1 MNLHTYVTGMLK
13 ICMYCVEE
21 DTIIFDTIMAF
32 STSSF
37 VRLGF
42 NICSKFVVSQSFQAI
57 NLKLCTDITGILKM
71 YM

>member
-13 ICMYCVEE
+13 ICMYCAEE
-21 DTIIFDTIMAF
+21 DKIIFDTVMAF

-42 NICSKFVVSQSFQAI
+42 NICSNFVVSQSFKQSI
-57 NLKLCTDITGILKM
+57 
-71 YM
+71 